1 MPCNPEL
8 TERDKTRLTD
18 DINEKLVKTICSKIM
33 DESADDAQL
42 ISGVLK
48 QTLGDSI
55 NKTLTNPSNEDRISS
70 TITQAINAS
79 LIKCIDGPLLLYSI
93 LDNKESYQA
102 TKELLNKIFT
112 NVYSKIT
119 DKSLAIFVKT
129 LLRKLKDPPYTVWF
143 KPVATLGGK
152 KSKTMRKRKI
162 KNKRSKT
169 YRNKLSRGGVGPPPG
184 LLAAV
189 SSASENI
196 DPETIADIS
205 KNVGENISPDKIAEI
220 SKKVD
225 AGIEQTDGEETKGML
240 GSMKDK
246 MKGILGYGDENP
258 EGDDTGTAQGTGS
271 SVDLSDEKIREL
283 NEELITRLTKRI
295 DETEDELLERL
306 LNATYEY
313 CTSNGK
319 VILDNINT
327 AIYDTIRINN
337 ISKNTTEVIIVQAMY
352 ASSMDVQQ
360 CIETT
365 YEEYRK
371 TEIANGVNEAS
382 IKFVPTSPTFINNF
396 LRHLKTRLGNLVNL

>member
-1 MPCNPEL
+1 MSCDPEL

-42 ISGVLK
+42 ISGILK

-55 NKTLTNPSNEDRISS
+55 NKALTNPSNEDRISS

-79 LIKCIDGPLLLYSI
+79 LSKCIDGPLLLYSI

-152 KSKTMRKRKI
+152 KSKTMRKRKR

-169 YRNKLSRGGVGPPPG
+169 YRNRRVVVGGGPPG
-184 LLAAV
+184 VLAAV
-189 SSASENI
+189 TADSENI

-258 EGDDTGTAQGTGS
+258 EGDDTGTGQGTGS
-271 SVDLSDEKIREL
+271 SVDFSDEKIREL
-283 NEELITRLTKRI
+283 NDDLINRLTKRI

-327 AIYDTIRINN
+327 AIYDTISINN

-360 CIETT
+360 CIERT
-365 YEEYRK
+365 YEEFRK
-371 TEIANGVNEAS
+371 TEIANGVNESS

-396 LRHLKTRLGNLVNL
+396 LRHLKTRLGNLINL